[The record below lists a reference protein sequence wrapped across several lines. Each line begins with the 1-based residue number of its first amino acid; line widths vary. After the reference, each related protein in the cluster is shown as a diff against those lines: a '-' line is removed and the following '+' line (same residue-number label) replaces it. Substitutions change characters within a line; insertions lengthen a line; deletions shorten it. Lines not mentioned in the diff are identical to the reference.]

1 MTAGVARRVLVA
13 VAALMA
19 TGALILAFDD
29 MLAGI
34 LEPLALRYDGDGIV
48 DDENRHALLRMLQ
61 LAGGGLLLSAL
72 GVGLWVGA
80 WMAAAMR
87 LSPSSAP
94 ALVTRA
100 PVTALDA
107 AVVGTAMAA
116 LAGLSALHLGRGLE
130 FDEIVTVQQVVQA
143 PTWADVFRTAVVFN
157 NHVPFSALSRLSGL
171 LLGSSEIVYR
181 LPALLLGLA
190 ALPVTWA
197 MARRWVGPAVAG
209 AAVWLLAVAPLTVQY
224 SASARGYTGLLLFG
238 TLSCHLFLLTL
249 AHPTRWRTMGS
260 ACALAIGI
268 WFHLYGVFIA
278 GGQAITLLWLIW
290 RRPAGVRAAGCR
302 ANLLALL
309 AAVPLAVLLY
319 APVAPRL
326 LLEMARRGRGVFQPD
341 FPLATALELSG
352 GSAIVLAV
360 ALWGLWRLARSGV
373 PGAMLP
379 VFTAGTAIVGAW
391 LLNPLDLYTR
401 FFMFLLPF
409 VAIAVAMGLV
419 GARVT
424 SSAWRLAAWVV
435 VATISAAW
443 GARSTTY
450 VPEEGYRAAARTL
463 AGSLGDGSVVVGI
476 GVGSG
481 LVDYYLG
488 RSVPVAS
495 TLEEFHD
502 LTREARTVVV
512 VHRRGMHET
521 DEHPVKQY
529 LDEQQ
534 YVPTQH
540 ANLSIYLV
548 TP

>member
-1 MTAGVARRVLVA
+1 
-13 VAALMA
+13 
-19 TGALILAFDD
+19 
-29 MLAGI
+29 
-34 LEPLALRYDGDGIV
+34 
-48 DDENRHALLRMLQ
+48 
-61 LAGGGLLLSAL
+61 
-72 GVGLWVGA
+72 
-80 WMAAAMR
+80 
-87 LSPSSAP
+87 
-94 ALVTRA
+94 
-100 PVTALDA
+100 
-107 AVVGTAMAA
+107 
-116 LAGLSALHLGRGLE
+116 
-130 FDEIVTVQQVVQA
+130 
-143 PTWADVFRTAVVFN
+143 
-157 NHVPFSALSRLSGL
+157 
-171 LLGSSEIVYR
+171 
-181 LPALLLGLA
+181 
-190 ALPVTWA
+190 
-197 MARRWVGPAVAG
+197 
-209 AAVWLLAVAPLTVQY
+209 
-224 SASARGYTGLLLFG
+224 
-238 TLSCHLFLLTL
+238 
-249 AHPTRWRTMGS
+249 
-260 ACALAIGI
+260 
-268 WFHLYGVFIA
+268 
-278 GGQAITLLWLIW
+278 
-290 RRPAGVRAAGCR
+290 
-302 ANLLALL
+302 
-309 AAVPLAVLLY
+309 
-319 APVAPRL
+319 
-326 LLEMARRGRGVFQPD
+326 
-341 FPLATALELSG
+341 
-352 GSAIVLAV
+352 
-360 ALWGLWRLARSGV
+360 
-373 PGAMLP
+373 MLP